1 MNRKITEN
9 YQSNKDNIMIIKNYF
24 TLVMN
29 ALHRMKINDPI
40 PNHNY
45 IEISVI
51 LLVMISSFMTLV
63 TSLSKSS
70 L

>member
-1 MNRKITEN
+1 
-9 YQSNKDNIMIIKNYF
+9 MIIKNYF

-51 LLVMISSFMTLV
+51 LVMISPFMTLV
-63 TSLSKSS
+63 TSLSNSS